1 MPPPHFTIFAKILYM
16 YLNKEYYVEWGL
28 VQGGNDAAET
38 KKNLNASRG
47 RYHICT
53 EINRNVDTWLSIYV

>member
-1 MPPPHFTIFAKILYM
+1 MG
-16 YLNKEYYVEWGL
+16 VL

-38 KKNLNASRG
+38 KTTKNVSRG

-53 EINRNVDTWLSIYV
+53 EINRSLDNWLRIFV

>member
-1 MPPPHFTIFAKILYM
+1 MG
-16 YLNKEYYVEWGL
+16 VL

-53 EINRNVDTWLSIYV
+53 EINRSLYNWLSIFV